1 MLTEAQLKSIIK
13 KAAPVRGIGDK
24 DGLFFS
30 LTKSGYASFKFR
42 YQINGRRAI
51 ITIGPYPALSL
62 KEARQKAV
70 ALRHQLANDIDP
82 AMEKRRAEH
91 QARQTLDAVF
101 EHYFETIIESRYS
114 HAERLKRLY
123 EMNLKKPLGKRSI
136 SEINGLEISDV
147 LQKIK
152 KGTRTK
158 APRPSIANKSLYLLK
173 ALFKHAVKLD
183 LIRHNL
189 ALSFTAMDAGG
200 EERPKDTY
208 LNEKQ
213 IRQFFDIAEAAGTA
227 FSRDNYLATC
237 LLFCTATRKM
247 ELLGARWE
255 EFDFDELLWTIPAE
269 RTKPRRELLVPLSP
283 QVIVWLD
290 ELKIRACGSEYV
302 FPARKQSRIPH
313 VYHDTLN
320 HAFKNLNL
328 PFALAPHDIR
338 RTTRTLLA
346 KLGVSDQVA
355 EICLNH
361 KLPKMQ
367 HIYNKYSFLPE
378 KREALLMLSE
388 TFCKC
393 LPKRRAVI

>member
-1 MLTEAQLKSIIK
+1 MLTDLQLKALLK
-13 KAAPVRGIGDK
+13 KGESVSPIADK
-24 DGLFFS
+24 NGLHFKM
-30 LTKSGYASFKFR
+30 TKNGTASFILR
-42 YQINGRRAI
+42 YQLHGKRTTIAVGR
-51 ITIGPYPALSL
+51 YPLVSL
-62 KEARQKAV
+62 KEARQKAIE
-70 ALRHQLANDIDP
+70 LQQKLANGIDP
-82 AMEKRRAEH
+82 AMERRKAEH

-123 EMNLKKPLGKRSI
+123 EMNLKKPLGKRTI
-136 SEINGLEISDV
+136 SDINGLEISDV

-152 KGTRTK
+152 KGTRAK
-158 APRPSIANKSLYLLK
+158 APRPSIANKALYLLK

-213 IRQFFDIAEAAGTA
+213 ITQFFELAEAAGTA

-255 EFDFDELLWTIPAE
+255 EFDFEELLWTIPAE
-269 RTKPRRELLVPLSP
+269 RTKPRREFLVPLTP
-283 QVIVWLD
+283 QVIVWLN
-290 ELKIRACGSEYV
+290 ELKVRACGNDYV

-378 KREALLMLSE
+378 KREALLMLSKA
-388 TFCKC
+388 FCEC
-393 LPKRRAVI
+393 LPSKEQ